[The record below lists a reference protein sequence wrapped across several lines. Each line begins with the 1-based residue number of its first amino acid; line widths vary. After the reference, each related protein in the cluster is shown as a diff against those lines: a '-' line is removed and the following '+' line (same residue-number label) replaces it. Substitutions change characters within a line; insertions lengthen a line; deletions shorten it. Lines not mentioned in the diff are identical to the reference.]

1 MFGDDIL
8 VAPVTKPVD
17 PVTKE
22 AEVEV
27 WLPKGTWYDV
37 SRGEIVEGGRKLT
50 RGYTVEETPWFVK
63 AGAVIPMYPDSV
75 NRLGNPGTD
84 DIVLFCAPSQDFSRV
99 EHVERVEGN
108 VFSTSIYE
116 DGGDNA
122 DYATNFRRT
131 TIRREG
137 NRVTIAPRKGAY
149 TLKFPLAV
157 VPRAAKV
164 NGRDCAWEYDAEDM
178 AVVVKTPPQDG
189 THETVVE
196 LINGQDSRSPS
207 ISGLKGEYTRVAAL
221 TDEFRLALAG
231 RGWPKAAA
239 NLPTSWQ
246 VIWKT
251 RDALA
256 AHPADAQRLLAERD
270 AALKEFAEKDWPRLE
285 KTFKTEFITR
295 MRSWL
300 K

>member
-1 MFGDDIL
+1 
-8 VAPVTKPVD
+8 
-17 PVTKE
+17 VTKE

-27 WLPKGTWYDV
+27 WLPKGAWYDV

-84 DIVLFCAPSQDFSRV
+84 DLVLFCAPCQDFGGA
-99 EHVERVEGN
+99 EHVERVEGS

-137 NRVTIAPRKGAY
+137 NRVTISPRKGTY
-149 TLKFPLAV
+149 TLKFPLAAL
-157 VPRAAKV
+157 PRAVKV
-164 NGRDCAWEYDAEDM
+164 NGKQCAWEYDAEDL

-189 THETVVE
+189 AHETVVE
-196 LINGQDSRSPS
+196 LAYPELACMTASYL
-207 ISGLKGEYTRVAAL
+207 SGLKGEHTRIAAL
-221 TDEFRLALAG
+221 TEDFRLALAG

-251 RDALA
+251 RDAIA
-256 AHPADAQRLLAERD
+256 AHPADAAKLLAERD

-285 KTFKTEFITR
+285 NTFTPEFVTR

-300 K
+300 KLNSELSPD